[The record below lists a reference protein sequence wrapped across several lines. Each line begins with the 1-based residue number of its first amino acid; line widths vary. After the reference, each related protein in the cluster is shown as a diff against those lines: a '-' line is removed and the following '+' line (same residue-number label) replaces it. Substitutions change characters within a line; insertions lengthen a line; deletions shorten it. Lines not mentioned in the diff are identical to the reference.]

1 MVASGVT
8 AAKSKP
14 PGGRPLD
21 RQPRFEGNIMSDW
34 QKQLGNFF
42 AKTEETK
49 QKEERPE
56 FARFISEVVMPAFE
70 KLAEEL
76 KKHGRDVTIRD
87 AAASATLLVHAA
99 GKEEFM
105 YRIQGRT
112 FPNAVLPYAELR
124 FRERKGLKLIHTENM
139 LRSGPPNYALSDITV
154 QEVIGNF
161 IANYTSR
168 VGTD

>member
-1 MVASGVT
+1 MA
-8 AAKSKP
+8 
-14 PGGRPLD
+14 
-21 RQPRFEGNIMSDW
+21 DW
-34 QKQLGNFF
+34 QKQLGDFF

-49 QKEERPE
+49 QKEEKPE
-56 FARFISEVVMPAFE
+56 FDRFISDIVMPAFE

-87 AAASATLLVHAA
+87 AAATASLIVHHG

-105 YRIQGRT
+105 YRLQGRT

-139 LRSGPPNYALSDITV
+139 LRSGPPDYALSDITEE
-154 QEVIGNF
+154 EVIRNF
-161 IANYTSR
+161 LANYTSR